1 MNMED
6 LIAAINDVMRGL
18 SQADRDKKKA
28 ALAGASLPATPAAI
42 KKVTDTS
49 TLNKILEIVKA

>member
-1 MNMED
+1 
-6 LIAAINDVMRGL
+6 MRNL